1 MSSRSD
7 SPILRV
13 GFGIGGGI
21 GVAGLAL
28 MVLKFYC
35 VVAGITLM
43 QSQVL
48 GPVMLVALASSILI
62 ANQLPQIRKHK
73 LCRVPWIFVPIG
85 GMALIG
91 HLVNVPPESVI
102 AGTWRHIVGD
112 ALFFV
117 AIFLMEILR
126 HRFMVRTIEQME
138 REEWALHSD
147 ANQV

>member
-13 GFGIGGGI
+13 GFGIVGGI

-28 MVLKFYC
+28 LVLKFC
-35 VVAGITLM
+35 CAVAGIALR

-62 ANQLPQIRKHK
+62 ANQLPQIRKHT

-91 HLVNVPPESVI
+91 HLVAVPPESVI
-102 AGTWRHIVGD
+102 AGTWRHIVND
-112 ALFFV
+112 VLFFV
-117 AIFLMEILR
+117 AIFLLEILR
-126 HRFMVRTIEQME
+126 HRFMRRTIEQME
-138 REEWALHSD
+138 REEWAPRSD
-147 ANQV
+147 ANRV